1 MDEKKEKN
9 KPETAVKKELFEKA
23 ELFDRDL
30 KVIAAINKSVRGA
43 EFKRIYSGKAEKDE
57 RNEKRFMAILNFFTA
72 SDAEQMQR
80 IYYSSKIYDAEKGK
94 AYAADLIG
102 GAIKQ
107 GEDFSKQMK
116 TQLKNRQKCASSAKG
131 AAR

>member
-72 SDAEQMQR
+72 SNAEQMQR

-107 GEDFSKQMK
+107 GEDF
-116 TQLKNRQKCASSAKG
+116 
-131 AAR
+131 

>member
-43 EFKRIYSGKAEKDE
+43 EFKRIYSGKAEKGE

-72 SDAEQMQR
+72 SNAEQMQR

-107 GEDFSKQMK
+107 VEDFSKQMK
-116 TQLKNRQKCASSAKG
+116 TQLKNRQKGASSAKG

>member
-43 EFKRIYSGKAEKDE
+43 EIDE

-72 SDAEQMQR
+72 SNAEQMQR

-116 TQLKNRQKCASSAKG
+116 TQLKNRQKSASAAKG